1 MATCAACDRPLF
13 AAQGVAIV
21 GTEVFH
27 KACVRAVGTERSRLN
42 RVIAES
48 EQVRGFLERQLAE
61 AQQHAVS
68 MAAHAQRFKD
78 VGEDLMKVAQQAKN
92 ELTLAKS
99 RNVFLER
106 QYDQAQ
112 LEINNMALQRNIAI
126 AERDA
131 AINEAAL
138 HQTINRGAPP
148 RAAVQEVARTEPV
161 DERDDAEQRFSL
173 LELDIK

>member
-1 MATCAACDRPLF
+1 MATCAACDRPLHRE
-13 AAQGVAIV
+13 QGVAIV

-61 AQQHAVS
+61 ALQHGASLANHAVRLKEIVEE
-68 MAAHAQRFKD
+68 AHVKYQR
-78 VGEDLMKVAQQAKN
+78 L
-92 ELTLAKS
+92 ELQMSTLRS
-99 RNVFLER
+99 QNRFLER
-106 QYDQAQ
+106 QHEDSQ
-112 LEINNMALQRNIAI
+112 LAVHRLVSAVNIAT
-126 AERDA
+126 AQRDA
-131 AINEAAL
+131 AVNEAAL

-148 RAAVQEVARTEPV
+148 RAVEVEREQPV
-161 DERDDAEQRFSL
+161 DDRDDAEQRFSL